1 MNSSNDKWLTAP
13 EAAKRL
19 GVTDR
24 TLLDMGVERLEVKRG
39 ERVLRRYR
47 ESVIAAFEKNHTVAA

>member
-1 MNSSNDKWLTAP
+1 
-13 EAAKRL
+13 
-19 GVTDR
+19 
-24 TLLDMGVERLEVKRG
+24 MGVERLEVKRG